1 MNYQPRQR
9 EALGDVAERL
19 VDYVERGETFRGE
32 RIVTLPSRIYT
43 DPDRWHAEM
52 ALIFRRV
59 PLVLAASA
67 ELPGPNTYKADEM
80 MGLPI
85 LVSRDKTGRARAF
98 LNVCSHRG
106 APVAADG
113 HGKCNR
119 FVCKYHA
126 WTFANDG
133 RLMGVAEPAKFGDID
148 KAQLGL
154 RELPCEERN
163 GLILG
168 VLTPGAPIDVD
179 AFFAGMLADLDAVGF
194 ADWAFLGR
202 RVIHGANWKIAFD
215 GYMEGYHFQQL
226 HPETIFPRTPSNV
239 THYEA
244 FGPHL
249 RIGFPQ
255 TDIGEKLGSVPRS
268 DWGLRENQGYDFVRI
283 LFPNV
288 SIFLAPEITQVA
300 QLFPG
305 PTPDKNR
312 TVLTFLRREAP
323 RDADD
328 AASIETTMDWLRDV
342 VRDEDYAIGARVQQ
356 GVESG
361 AHESI
366 VLGQNERGNQYFH
379 EWVDWYLAD
388 DPSAPTPTL

>member
-1 MNYQPRQR
+1 MDYQPGPND
-9 EALGDVAERL
+9 ALGDVAEHL
-19 VDYVERGETFRGE
+19 VNYVERGETFQGDRV
-32 RIVTLPSRIYT
+32 VTLPSRIYT
-43 DPDRWHAEM
+43 DPDRWQAEM

-85 LVSRDKTGRARAF
+85 LISRDKAGQVRAF

-113 HGKCNR
+113 HGECNR
-119 FVCKYHA
+119 FVCKYHG
-126 WTFANDG
+126 WTYAQDG
-133 RLMGVAEPAKFGDID
+133 RLMGVADPAKFGEID
-148 KAQLGL
+148 KAGRNL
-154 RELPCEERN
+154 RELPCVERS

-168 VLTPGAPIDVD
+168 VLTPDAPIDVD
-179 AFFAGMLADLDAVGF
+179 AFFAGMLADLDAVQF
-194 ADWAFLGR
+194 SNWAYLGT

-215 GYMEGYHFQQL
+215 GYLEGYHFQQL
-226 HPETIFPRTPSNV
+226 HPETIFPRTPSNI

-255 TDIGEKLGSVPRS
+255 TDIGEKLGPIPRA
-268 DWGLRENQGYDFVRI
+268 DWGQRENHGYDFVRI

-288 SIFLAPEITQVA
+288 SIFLAPEITQIA

-305 PTPDKNR
+305 PTPDANR
-312 TVLTFLRREAP
+312 TVLTFLRREGP
-323 RDADD
+323 RDAED
-328 AASIETTMDWLRDV
+328 AAAIEGMMDWLRDV
-342 VRDEDYAIGARVQQ
+342 VRDEDYAIGARIQQ
-356 GVESG
+356 GMASG
-361 AHESI
+361 AHRSV
-366 VLGQNERGNQYFH
+366 VLGRNERGNQYFH
-379 EWVDWYLAD
+379 EWVDWYLAN
-388 DPSAPTPTL
+388 DPDAPAPRL